1 MYIYMY
7 MISHHILGNMVIF
20 LIFFFN
26 VYTQCHLNY
35 PIFLYNVHTQCHLPN
50 FLYNVHTK
58 CQYTFC
64 DIVYVP
70 KLLKNVYIFPTTS
83 LD

>member
-1 MYIYMY
+1 M
-7 MISHHILGNMVIF
+7 SFKLHN
-20 LIFFFN
+20 
-26 VYTQCHLNY
+26 
-35 PIFLYNVHTQCHLPN
+35 FLYNVHTQCHLPN

>member
-1 MYIYMY
+1 M
-7 MISHHILGNMVIF
+7 SFKLPN
-20 LIFFFN
+20 
-26 VYTQCHLNY
+26 
-35 PIFLYNVHTQCHLPN
+35 FLYNVHTQCHLPN

-64 DIVYVP
+64 DIVHVYVP